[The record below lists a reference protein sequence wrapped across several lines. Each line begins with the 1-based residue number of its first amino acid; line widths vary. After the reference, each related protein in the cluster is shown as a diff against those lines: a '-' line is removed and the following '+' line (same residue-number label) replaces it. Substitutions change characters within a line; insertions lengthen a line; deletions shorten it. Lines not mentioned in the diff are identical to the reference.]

1 MFSSKWPKNPCFFS
15 PKLKK
20 KMKKQDNKKMTTLE
34 GMMTYSR
41 MDNGLHTFDFAAYD
55 CGEMEAFV
63 GDCRVQAMRD
73 GNVYITEKPKRMRN
87 KALFREDNS
96 TLTLGRD
103 GRFYFVFTMEEGQ
116 VKQLPDAL
124 VHQALSI
131 AQKVSRVVLKKK
143 EVKT

>member
-1 MFSSKWPKNPCFFS
+1 MVFGQTEDG
-15 PKLKK
+15 LK
-20 KMKKQDNKKMTTLE
+20 TA
-34 GMMTYSR
+34 
-41 MDNGLHTFDFAAYD
+41 DFECCED
-55 CGEMEAFV
+55 VEMQAFTAK
-63 GDCRVQAMRD
+63 CKVQIMRD

-143 EVKT
+143 EVKK

>member
-1 MFSSKWPKNPCFFS
+1 
-15 PKLKK
+15 
-20 KMKKQDNKKMTTLE
+20 MKRNRKQTSGKTTSLTGLMTFGTTDDNKHI
-34 GMMTYSR
+34 
-41 MDNGLHTFDFAAYD
+41 MDFVCTEYV
-55 CGEMEAFV
+55 EMEAFMA
-63 GDCRVQAMRD
+63 DCKVQAMRD
-73 GNVYITEKPKRMRN
+73 GNVYITERPKRVRG

-103 GRFYFVFTMEEGQ
+103 GKYYFVFTMEKRQ

-143 EVKT
+143 EVKK

>member
-20 KMKKQDNKKMTTLE
+20 KMKKQDSKKMTTLE

-73 GNVYITEKPKRMRN
+73 GNVYITEKPKRLRN

-143 EVKT
+143 EVKK

>member
-1 MFSSKWPKNPCFFS
+1 MTKTSRK
-15 PKLKK
+15 
-20 KMKKQDNKKMTTLE
+20 DHKMTTLE
-34 GMMTYSR
+34 GMMTYSI

-55 CGEMEAFV
+55 CGETEAFV

-87 KALFREDNS
+87 TALFREDNS

-116 VKQLPDAL
+116 VRRLPAAL
-124 VHQALSI
+124 AHQAWAI
-131 AQKVSRVVLKKK
+131 AKKVERVMLKKK
-143 EVKT
+143 EVKK